1 MNFLEAV
8 KSYFVRWNDFKGRSS
23 RSEYWEAYLFVIIAI
38 MVLNV
43 LPPNLEPGDS
53 TGLLL
58 LALLTLGIRL
68 FMLVALLSLV
78 ARRLHDVNKS
88 GWWYLLIFTIIGIIP
103 LLYWFVQ
110 KGDEADNRFG
120 PDPLANKIGQ

>member
-1 MNFLEAV
+1 
-8 KSYFVRWNDFKGRSS
+8 
-23 RSEYWEAYLFVIIAI
+23 

-68 FMLVALLSLV
+68 FMLVALLSLT

-88 GWWYLLIFTIIGIIP
+88 GWWYLLFFTIIGIIP
-103 LLYWFVQ
+103 ILYWFVQ
-110 KGDEADNRFG
+110 KGDKADNRFG

>member
-43 LPPNLEPGDS
+43 LPPNLESGDS

-68 FMLVALLSLV
+68 FMLVALLSLT

-103 LLYWFVQ
+103 ILYWFVQ

>member
-23 RSEYWEAYLFVIIAI
+23 RSEYWWAYLFVTIAI
-38 MVLNV
+38 IVLNV
-43 LPPNLEPGDS
+43 LPPNLESGDS

-68 FMLVALLSLV
+68 FMLVALLSLT